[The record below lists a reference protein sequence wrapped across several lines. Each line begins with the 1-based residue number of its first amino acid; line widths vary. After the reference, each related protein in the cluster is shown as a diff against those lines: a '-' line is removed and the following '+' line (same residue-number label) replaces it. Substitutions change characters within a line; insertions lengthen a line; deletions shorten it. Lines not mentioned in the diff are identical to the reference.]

1 MGLSWPWRV
10 LGSRVFVY
18 GVMVREG
25 DDIVKVA
32 RAVDSAAIMEYSG
45 VSVPFNSILKYVST
59 LCVPFVM

>member
-45 VSVPFNSILKYVST
+45 VSACSGLVYGEDDG
-59 LCVPFVM
+59 MG